1 MHWFHNDRSLQLS
14 CFLSISRDVRNL
26 LQTIYPTSLPPLLKQ
41 NYLDDAQEL
50 YSVMCA
56 NRDAAVATSLPGTF
70 CDDLKELVCD
80 YIDSPFEAKEV
91 GFYLISLSSF
101 TIQEL
106 RTVRKYARWTLNCYE
121 MQNQL
126 INGTLY
132 LWNST
137 IEILQIFWNP

>member
-1 MHWFHNDRSLQLS
+1 MTDRFNYRVFCPFHGMYGI
-14 CFLSISRDVRNL
+14 CFRRF
-26 LQTIYPTSLPPLLKQ
+26 TLPPLLKQ
-41 NYLDDAQEL
+41 ELYSDDLDHAQEL

-91 GFYLISLSSF
+91 GFYLKSLSSF
-101 TIQEL
+101 TVREL
-106 RTVRKYARWTLNCYE
+106 RRVREYARWTLNCYE
-121 MQNQL
+121 MQNKL

-132 LWNST
+132 L
-137 IEILQIFWNP
+137 

>member
-1 MHWFHNDRSLQLS
+1 MTDRFNYRVFCPFHGMYG
-14 CFLSISRDVRNL
+14 
-26 LQTIYPTSLPPLLKQ
+26 IYFRRFTLPPLLKQ
-41 NYLDDAQEL
+41 NDLDHAQEL

-91 GFYLISLSSF
+91 GFYLKSLSSF
-101 TIQEL
+101 TVREL
-106 RTVRKYARWTLNCYE
+106 RRVREYARWTLNCYE
-121 MQNQL
+121 MQNKL

-132 LWNST
+132 L
-137 IEILQIFWNP
+137 